1 MKPTTDIVEELRL
14 YNRWRRGDEA
24 ITAPDPTAL
33 GKLLDDAADRIEHLF
48 ASEIHTCHAD
58 CQRPMCVL
66 RRERDK
72 AHADLARVTA
82 ERDNARG
89 NNKLLDNECH
99 ALRARVAE
107 LEKEAMILRGT
118 VEAVTTQRQQ
128 AEQRNAELEATIA
141 ELTTDGNAATLAANL
156 AKASKRNAELVEQL
170 KAYGKY
176 AHDTTLEDQNA
187 ELMTALRPLAM
198 VAKYCGQINDSTGVW
213 SHTSIIDGEHFS
225 LTIGD
230 CRRASATLARAES
243 ATPDKHPDTE
253 IVDWL
258 EDNTAVPYCAG
269 LYDSSPDAAVEIPGI
284 GVFVGETLRAA
295 IDAARK
301 ALAESGAPL
310 PMREDPRY
318 RGTDFRSALDVD
330 RASQGGGK

>member
-1 MKPTTDIVEELRL
+1 MNPFERIDQLTKEKHSMEI
-14 YNRWRRGDEA
+14 A
-24 ITAPDPTAL
+24 AL
-33 GKLLDDAADRIEHLF
+33 KLAVDYDALK
-48 ASEIHTCHAD
+48 S
-58 CQRPMCVL
+58 
-66 RRERDK
+66 
-72 AHADLARVTA
+72 DLASVTA
-82 ERDNARG
+82 ERQNWKEWAEEARAMFH
-89 NNKLLDNECH
+89 KQID
-99 ALRARVAE
+99 AAAVMKTRAEQAEQRVAE
-107 LEKEAMILRGT
+107 LVAALDDLLGCPTVTDRATCPDGDPSRIDEAP
-118 VEAVTTQRQQ
+118 EWQAVLQISCAWTRY
-128 AEQRNAELEATIA
+128 
-141 ELTTDGNAATLAANL
+141 
-156 AKASKRNAELVEQL
+156 KKL
-170 KAYGKY
+170 KA
-176 AHDTTLEDQNA
+176 
-187 ELMTALRPLAM
+187 
-198 VAKYCGQINDSTGVW
+198 
-213 SHTSIIDGEHFS
+213 
-225 LTIGD
+225 
-230 CRRASATLARAES
+230 LARAES